1 MKKKVI
7 ICLLFIIL
15 SFPEAVLSQLSFRI
29 FAGKSLIHG
38 GDLNQNIYGWSEY
51 FKDRNQAPYTFDYNL
66 KELHSFLEGGVDLA
80 YNFSHR
86 WSAALSI
93 ELLEGTTHGEMSSSM
108 NDEQDYFH
116 SPGDSGTIY
125 LNEQSLQ
132 EPKYHLQTIPVSIT
146 IFYSFPF
153 RDNMNFFLGCGVGY
167 YSGKINYREN
177 YQYDFDYIDEKNNN
191 GVPVSFVD
199 KYSSSGSYYEESR
212 CKTFGF
218 HLRGGL
224 EYKIRSGIHL
234 IVEAAGRMV
243 EFKEWKGNKNDSF
256 SWDHTWGYWG
266 AYSDK
271 DSLKEAAEGK
281 LWMVTFHSEK
291 TGKSYPRFI
300 FSDEKPS
307 SYFYTEVRP
316 ARINLNGLSLRAGIK
331 ISF

>member
-1 MKKKVI
+1 
-7 ICLLFIIL
+7 
-15 SFPEAVLSQLSFRI
+15 
-29 FAGKSLIHG
+29 LIHG

-66 KELHSFLEGGVDLA
+66 KELHSLLEGGVDLA

-86 WSAALSI
+86 WSAALS
-93 ELLEGTTHGEMSSSM
+93 
-108 NDEQDYFH
+108 
-116 SPGDSGTIY
+116 
-125 LNEQSLQ
+125 
-132 EPKYHLQTIPVSIT
+132 
-146 IFYSFPF
+146 
-153 RDNMNFFLGCGVGY
+153 
-167 YSGKINYREN
+167 
-177 YQYDFDYIDEKNNN
+177 
-191 GVPVSFVD
+191 
-199 KYSSSGSYYEESR
+199 
-212 CKTFGF
+212 
-218 HLRGGL
+218 L

-243 EFKEWKGNKNDSF
+243 EFKEWKGNQNDSF

-281 LWMVTFHSEK
+281 LWMVIFHSEE

-307 SYFYTEVRP
+307 SSFYTEVRP